1 MQPQSLSIRESLLAE
16 IEANDP
22 KGRPGFPELQQGY
35 VLDAVG
41 RKLRT
46 NQNPHLEQAVLT
58 QWQELFR
65 TGLLAWGLNLAN
77 PNPPFFH
84 LTERGRAALANLAR
98 DPSNPAGYLRHLSS
112 VAMLDPIANSYLTE
126 ALDCYVDG
134 RFKASAVMTGCAAES
149 VILRLRDL
157 TVDKLNSLG
166 RTISRELTDWRVKTV
181 SDGLHDFFDANSA
194 AFSRQLREPFE
205 AYWAAFSQQIRT
217 TRNAA
222 GHPVSVDPV
231 TPDSVHASLLIFPE
245 LARLA
250 TALSNWVSTEL
261 K

>member
-1 MQPQSLSIRESLLAE
+1 MAFRAVTSELVAGLIVFCAE
-16 IEANDP
+16 
-22 KGRPGFPELQQGY
+22 Y
-35 VLDAVG
+35 LD
-41 RKLRT
+41 
-46 NQNPHLEQAVLT
+46 Q
-58 QWQELFR
+58 
-65 TGLLAWGLNLAN
+65 
-77 PNPPFFH
+77 FF
-84 LTERGRAALANLAR
+84 
-98 DPSNPAGYLRHLSS
+98 
-112 VAMLDPIANSYLTE
+112 
-126 ALDCYVDG
+126 DG
-134 RFKASAVMTGCAAES
+134 RFKASAVMTGCSAES

-166 RTISRELTDWRVKTV
+166 RTIPRELTDWRVKTV

-194 AFSRQLREPFE
+194 AFSRQVREPFE

-250 TALSNWVSTEL
+250 TALSNWVNTDL